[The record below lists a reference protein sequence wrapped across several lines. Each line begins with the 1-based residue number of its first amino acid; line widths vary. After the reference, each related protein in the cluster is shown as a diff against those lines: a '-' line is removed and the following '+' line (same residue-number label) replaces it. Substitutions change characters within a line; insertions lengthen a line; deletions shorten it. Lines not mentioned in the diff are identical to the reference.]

1 MHLLLTL
8 PITLRSLVKP
18 KKLDFNPVVMSGP
31 LPSKSPDLWRRFLK
45 PGGKTVAISASDSA
59 KVRAYMQ
66 EHSTEAISE
75 DGLVAFTLQDD
86 GFLVECLPDQL
97 VEADAMAL

>member
-1 MHLLLTL
+1 
-8 PITLRSLVKP
+8 
-18 KKLDFNPVVMSGP
+18 
-31 LPSKSPDLWRRFLK
+31 
-45 PGGKTVAISASDSA
+45 
-59 KVRAYMQ
+59 MQ